1 MSIEIKVKSEKINGN
16 KNHTLP
22 TFHTHQGLIAAVASM
37 LEEITIIFKNIYCV
51 LTMCL
56 TQFQ

>member
-1 MSIEIKVKSEKINGN
+1 MSIEIKVQSEKINGN
-16 KNHTLP
+16 KNHTLL
-22 TFHTHQGLIAAVASM
+22 TFHPQQGLRAAAASM